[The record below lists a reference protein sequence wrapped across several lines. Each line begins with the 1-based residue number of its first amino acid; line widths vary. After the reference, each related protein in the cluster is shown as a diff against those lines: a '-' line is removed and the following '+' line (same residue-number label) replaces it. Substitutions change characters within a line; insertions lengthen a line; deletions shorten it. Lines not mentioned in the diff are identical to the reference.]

1 MNNPQEKYIYQYGE
15 KGLGNYY
22 VQSMAESHDGTL
34 YFGTSG
40 SGIYR
45 FDGKK
50 EQFTACTDI
59 DADYCYNMDTTYKGF
74 PVTAN
79 QKSATFVD
87 SREVQTLHINYLLL
101 LGLWM
106 INEKT
111 MVVTD
116 CQITFGG
123 DIHQR
128 LSGNQ

>member
-59 DADYCYNMDTTYKGF
+59 DADYCYNMDITTKGYLAISNDHGLLIYH
-74 PVTAN
+74 P
-79 QKSATFVD
+79 
-87 SREVQTLHINYLLL
+87 QTK
-101 LGLWM
+101 
-106 INEKT
+106 EK
-111 MVVTD
+111 
-116 CQITFGG
+116 QIIDVESFAPLCY
-123 DIHQR
+123 QR
-128 LSGNQ
+128 RLRTSDLP